1 MSRSSINVELLP
13 RGVHAGHGQAHRPSG
28 RRSDRA
34 VRRARCPE
42 RSDPPGDRA
51 ASLRGG
57 ELRCGAFGDTS
68 SKTNLTYH
76 LARLREAGILRI
88 RCEGACRWSS
98 LRTDELDGR
107 FPGLLRA
114 VLDAAR
120 LEGGSRLG
128 DGLVARDLGGRGG
141 VAGISA
147 EASWLLRCVSG
158 RQARDLSASPSP
170 RSRGEGGPKGRM
182 RGLRTPHKRL

>member
-1 MSRSSINVELLP
+1 MRAMVKPISHPDADQIEL
-13 RGVHAGHGQAHRPSG
+13 S
-28 RRSDRA
+28 A
-34 VRRARCPE
+34 VLDAL
-42 RSDPPGDRA
+42 SDPIRREIV
-51 ASLRGG
+51 LRLSEAG

-128 DGLVARDLGGRGG
+128 EALVARDTADETNPPG
-141 VAGISA
+141 
-147 EASWLLRCVSG
+147 
-158 RQARDLSASPSP
+158 
-170 RSRGEGGPKGRM
+170 
-182 RGLRTPHKRL
+182 